1 MKYRLYLFI
10 FFIPFVIS
18 DDLDLGPDFSSGD
31 TVSASAFNSRF
42 NEIGKTIGIVKDSYL
57 IGSWSCTIYNRSQ
70 VGSLNLASPD
80 SFLYTMTDTITFSEN
95 DSNSSLTHPKSW
107 SSAAAGSFVIDS
119 LGGKFI
125 LTGNTLHVSAAPVD
139 GGVDDFNGM
148 RLLINFTSEDQFNLA
163 TLQYGGG
170 RQPHDAYTCDKN
182 E

>member
-1 MKYRLYLFI
+1 MKYQKYFLIFLFP
-10 FFIPFVIS
+10 FFHA
-18 DDLDLGPDFSSGD
+18 DDLDLGSDFSAGD

-42 NEIGKTIGIVKDSYL
+42 NEIEKTIGIVKDSYL
-57 IGSWSCTIYNRSQ
+57 IGTWTCTIYNRLQ
-70 VGSLNLASPD
+70 QGSFNLASPD

-125 LTGNTLHVSAAPVD
+125 LTGNTLHVSSAPLD
-139 GGVDDFNGM
+139 GGDDDFDAI
-148 RLLINFTSEDQFNLA
+148 RLLINFTSEDQFSLA

-170 RQPHDAYTCDKN
+170 RFPHDSYTCNKN